1 MLFTSGN
8 STIGCPRLGQVSWI
22 LQRHFW
28 RDLFSKYVYR
38 LVSIKWMFVHLY
50 MCIDLF
56 GPFYNFIPVF
66 LSISSMYKHI
76 CESFKTFLGIN
87 HLRFLGFFSHTFR
100 WKESPRLL
108 VICWLHLRWAS
119 SREVNVQT
127 WMTTKESGGTR
138 RGSWSNGHGF
148 FVGLCPPFCRN
159 VFGCDP
165 RRKHEILVVTKGTTQ
180 GISKLPLWY
189 MGSATPLVNEVR
201 TNLHRLDWFSSV

>member
-87 HLRFLGFFSHTFR
+87 HLRFLGFFLTLSVGR
-100 WKESPRLL
+100 SRPD
-108 VICWLHLRWAS
+108 CWW
-119 SREVNVQT
+119 
-127 WMTTKESGGTR
+127 
-138 RGSWSNGHGF
+138 
-148 FVGLCPPFCRN
+148 FVGCIFDEHLQGRWTSRLGWLRRN
-159 VFGCDP
+159 QAEHGEGAEVTDMVFSLGC
-165 RRKHEILVVTKGTTQ
+165 V
-180 GISKLPLWY
+180 PLFAG
-189 MGSATPLVNEVR
+189 M
-201 TNLHRLDWFSSV
+201 FSDAIHVGNMKSWWWQRGQPKV